1 MFSYLV
7 ALQEYNNRNEEA
19 IIWQRSAISSKDA
32 VCPTHHTAPGY
43 NSCHK
48 RGARRLSVVVGA
60 LFAPHSL
67 LFRKVPS
74 TPAAIPAA
82 IP

>member
-7 ALQEYNNRNEEA
+7 ALEQYINSNEEA

-32 VCPTHHTAPGY
+32 VWSTHHIAPGY
-43 NSCHK
+43 KSCE
-48 RGARRLSVVVGA
+48 RGAPRLCVVMGV

-67 LFRKVPS
+67 LFRKGQS
-74 TPAAIPAA
+74 TLAAIPAA
-82 IP
+82 SP